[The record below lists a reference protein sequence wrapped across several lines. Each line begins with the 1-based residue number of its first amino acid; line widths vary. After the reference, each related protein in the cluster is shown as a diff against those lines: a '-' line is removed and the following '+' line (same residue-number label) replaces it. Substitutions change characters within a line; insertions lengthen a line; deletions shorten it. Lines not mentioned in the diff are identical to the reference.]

1 MLLSFHIDRVYP
13 NNSLITQMTITIMT
27 NATTTCSAIKPSISN
42 MSNIIKSVANIQHT
56 IHIRSAIAAI
66 LITYDKHPLI
76 IVCFSAFKLIICHPK
91 NYSETRTAASLISPH
106 RHRCNGQLWQKP
118 RDSINYLTLFLS
130 IAL

>member
-13 NNSLITQMTITIMT
+13 NNSLMTQMTITIMT

-76 IVCFSAFKLIICHPK
+76 IVCFSVFMLIICHPK
-91 NYSETRTAASLISPH
+91 NYSETRTAASLIFPH
-106 RHRCNGQLWQKP
+106 RHRCNGQLWQEP
-118 RDSINYLTLFLS
+118 RYSNLHVK
-130 IAL
+130 

>member
-1 MLLSFHIDRVYP
+1 
-13 NNSLITQMTITIMT
+13 MTITIMT

-106 RHRCNGQLWQKP
+106 RHRYNGQLWQKP

>member
-13 NNSLITQMTITIMT
+13 NNSLMTQMTITIMT
-27 NATTTCSAIKPSISN
+27 NATTTCSAIKPSIRN

-91 NYSETRTAASLISPH
+91 IYSETRTAASLIFPH
-106 RHRCNGQLWQKP
+106 CHRCNGQLWQEP